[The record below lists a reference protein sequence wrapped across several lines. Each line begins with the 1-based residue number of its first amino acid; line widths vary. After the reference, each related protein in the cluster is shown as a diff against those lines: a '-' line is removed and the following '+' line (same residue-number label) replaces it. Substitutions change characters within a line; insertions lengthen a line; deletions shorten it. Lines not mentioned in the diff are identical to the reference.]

1 MARPRSDDK
10 REAILA
16 AATTV
21 IAARGLA
28 APTALIAKEAGVA
41 NGSLFTYFPTKTD
54 LFSDLYI
61 DLKTEMAASAMDGMP
76 TDASL
81 RAQLQH
87 MWSGWVRWAT
97 SSPDKRRVLAQLIVA
112 DEITPEARE
121 AGHRIMSGV
130 AALMDRSRENGAL
143 RAEPLSFVVGL
154 ISAMTDAT
162 IDDMISNPASAD
174 RHSAAAFD
182 ALWRVVG

>member
-10 REAILA
+10 RDAIMA
-16 AATTV
+16 AATKV
-21 IAARGLA
+21 LAARGLA
-28 APTALIAKEAGVA
+28 APTAMIAKAAGVA

-61 DLKTEMAASAMDGMP
+61 ELKTEMAASAMDGMP
-76 TDASL
+76 TGESL

-97 SSPDKRRVLAQLIVA
+97 SDPDKRRVLAQLIVS
-112 DEITPEARE
+112 DEITPEARQV
-121 AGHRIMSGV
+121 GHQIMAGV
-130 AALMDRSRENGAL
+130 AALMDRSRENGSL
-143 RAEPLSFVVGL
+143 RAEPLAFVVGL
-154 ISAMTDAT
+154 ISAMTEAA
-162 IDDMISNPASAD
+162 IDYMISSPASAD